1 MITLPP
7 FKSSKTVVSF
17 LQLLTLNR
25 TLLTM
30 LEVLTNGH
38 NMPKRTFCN
47 TSLNDILI
55 YIIKVTVCVCVCVCV
70 SREVNVKTFIHFFS
84 NIVKTSGLSRP

>member
-1 MITLPP
+1 MNCRYEYLAQKDALVTKAFSHDYPSP
-7 FKSSKTVVSF
+7 FKSSKIVVYF

-25 TLLTM
+25 KLLTM

-55 YIIKVTVCVCVCVCV
+55 D
-70 SREVNVKTFIHFFS
+70 N
-84 NIVKTSGLSRP
+84 